1 MTNVAKTAA
10 SRGAL
15 RRLIGKLVLTTLGI
29 SAAPA
34 AADGS
39 EPDDVEAALRLISPD
54 DPDAV
59 ASGHALAVLLG
70 RMHPLDA
77 TRTAATAAMSPRP
90 ELRVALGEA
99 LTWHF
104 RLVGDDVVIDHLS
117 QDLDPGVRFAAARAA
132 HARRTGG
139 GDAGVLDRLTHDPD
153 PAVREA
159 AILALHGR

>member
-1 MTNVAKTAA
+1 MTNAPRTP

-15 RRLIGKLVLTTLGI
+15 RRMFGKLVLTTLGI
-29 SAAPA
+29 SAAPVVA
-34 AADGS
+34 EATD
-39 EPDDVEAALRLISPD
+39 PDEVEAALRVVSSD
-54 DPDAV
+54 DPDGA
-59 ASGHALAVLLG
+59 ASGQALAQLLG

-104 RLVGDDVVIDHLS
+104 RLIGDSVVIDHLS
-117 QDLDPGVRFAAARAA
+117 QDREPGVRFAAARAA
-132 HARRTGG
+132 HARRTSG
-139 GDAGVLDRLTHDPD
+139 GDAGVLDRLSHDPD
-153 PAVREA
+153 PGVREA